1 MSQIKRMQT
10 IKNKKMDKFKTPKI
24 CIGNL
29 MPDKKSEKE
38 NHLKI
43 EQENLQL

>member
-1 MSQIKRMQT
+1 MTQIKRMQT

-24 CIGNL
+24 CIGDL
-29 MPDKKSEKE
+29 MPDKSNKE

-43 EQENLQL
+43 EQDNLQL